1 MNNKV
6 GQIIIIDLPYKVAW
20 EWTEGIHVENS
31 LKNKNYY
38 VHEYVLAIN
47 YFSVIV
53 LISPMVMTGRN
64 QNTKEEES

>member
-1 MNNKV
+1 MFYLNRNTELTPALLQKMINKFRV
-6 GQIIIIDLPYKVAW
+6 N
-20 EWTEGIHVENS
+20 VEPKLN
-31 LKNKNYY
+31 KNKNYY